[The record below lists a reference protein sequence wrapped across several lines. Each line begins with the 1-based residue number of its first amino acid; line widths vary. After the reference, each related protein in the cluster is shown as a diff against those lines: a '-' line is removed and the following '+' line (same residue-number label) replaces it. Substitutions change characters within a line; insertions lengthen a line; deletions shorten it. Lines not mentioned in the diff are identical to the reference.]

1 LCDASEIIKT
11 KKDLLLL
18 NGSLTVMP
26 QDLDKR
32 VERSRRLLM
41 ETLLQLM
48 SETAYSKISV
58 ANICERSGVA
68 RPTFYL
74 HYHSKDDLLKGYIE
88 SMFIKFY
95 EQVEDYL
102 VRSTQADPVIA
113 EIMFRQWS
121 DNAGLAQLLV
131 GNDVE
136 ALVLNEFKRY
146 VARIME
152 RYISAHNLPVKESAR
167 MNYVVDFI
175 AGASFAVI
183 VRWVREGFPVDARE
197 MGQLYA
203 SLVRPGLLQVLLMGK
218 L

>member
-1 LCDASEIIKT
+1 MNK
-11 KKDLLLL
+11 
-18 NGSLTVMP
+18 
-26 QDLDKR
+26 DLDKR

-41 ETLLQLM
+41 NTLLELM
-48 SETAYSKISV
+48 GEKAYSKVSV

-88 SMFIKFY
+88 SMFLHFY
-95 EQVEDYL
+95 EQVDDYL
-102 VRSTQADPVIA
+102 TRSTNADPVIA

-121 DNAGLAQLLV
+121 DNAAFAYLLV
-131 GNDVE
+131 ESDVE
-136 ALVLNEFKRY
+136 ALVLNEFKQY

-152 RYISAHNLPVKESAR
+152 RYISAHKLMVHNKSR

-183 VRWVREGFPVDARE
+183 VRWVREGFPMAPEE

-203 SLVRPGLLQVLLMGK
+203 SLVRPGLLQVLLAGK
-218 L
+218 V

>member
-1 LCDASEIIKT
+1 MPALITMT
-11 KKDLLLL
+11 K
-18 NGSLTVMP
+18 
-26 QDLDKR
+26 DLDKR

-41 ETLLQLM
+41 TTLLQLM
-48 SETAYSKISV
+48 AEKAYSKISV

-74 HYHSKDDLLKGYIE
+74 HYRSKDDLLKGYIE
-88 SMFIKFY
+88 SMFMRFY
-95 EQVEDYL
+95 EQVDDYL
-102 VRSTQADPVIA
+102 TRSTNADPVIA

-121 DNAGLAQLLV
+121 DNAEFARLLV
-131 GNDVE
+131 ESDVE
-136 ALVLNEFKRY
+136 ALVLNEFKHY

-152 RYISAHNLPVKESAR
+152 RYISAHQLSVRDAGR

-183 VRWVREGFPVDARE
+183 VRWVREEFPMAAEE

-203 SLVRPGLLQVLLMGK
+203 SLVRPGLLQVLLSGK
-218 L
+218 V